1 MIENS
6 AVRADEGATIHRC
19 EGPTSSLKK
28 NSDVAANGKVVAI
41 VGATGVVG
49 TQMMRCLEERAFPV
63 SRLVLLASA
72 RSAGSFVD
80 FCGEKI
86 QVLEAE
92 PDAFENVDIVLGAAG
107 DAQAKELLPEAVRRG
122 CVCVDNSHA
131 FRLDQNVP
139 LVIPEINAEDIKG
152 HHGIIAN
159 PNCATIIGLVPLW
172 PLHQAAGVKRLIVS
186 TYQAASGAGLP
197 GLKELEREM
206 ACLVASEPIEKTA
219 PFAYQ
224 LAANLIPQIGGFD
237 EAGYTSEEMKMQ
249 NEGRKIMHLP
259 DLRVSCTCVRVP
271 VMRSHSE
278 AITVEFERPI
288 TADEARF
295 VLEGAPGVKVVDDPA
310 ALAYPMPLE
319 TSDQDLV
326 YVGRIREDLSAPE
339 GTHALTFFCCGD
351 QIRKG
356 AATNAVQIAEY
367 LRETLYV

>member
-1 MIENS
+1 MNAVNNKDMAHKQNS
-6 AVRADEGATIHRC
+6 LGTQ
-19 EGPTSSLKK
+19 TK
-28 NSDVAANGKVVAI
+28 GKIVAI
-41 VGATGVVG
+41 LGATGVVG
-49 TQMMRCLEERAFPV
+49 TQMMRCLEERSFPV
-63 SRLVLLASA
+63 SQLIPLASS

-86 QVLEAE
+86 QVREATPE
-92 PDAFENVDIVLGAAG
+92 AFEGVDIVLGAAG
-107 DAQAKELLPEAVRRG
+107 DAQAKELLPEAVRLG

-131 FRLDQNVP
+131 FRLDEDVP
-139 LVIPEINAEDIKG
+139 LVIPEINAQDIKN

-172 PLHQAAGVKRLIVS
+172 PLHKAAGVKRLIVS

-206 ACLVASEPIEKTA
+206 ACLVSDESVGKTT

-224 LAANLIPQIGGFD
+224 LAANLIPQIGGFN
-237 EAGYTSEEMKMQ
+237 EEGYTSEEMKMQ

-259 DLRVSCTCVRVP
+259 ELRVNCTCVRVP

-278 AITVEFERPI
+278 SITAEFDHPI
-288 TADEARF
+288 TPDEARA
-295 VLEGAPGVKVVDDPA
+295 VLRGAFGVRVVDDPS
-310 ALAYPMPLE
+310 ALAYPMPLDA
-319 TSDQDLV
+319 SDQDLV
-326 YVGRIREDLSAPE
+326 YVGRIRKDLSAAD
-339 GTHALTFFCCGD
+339 TTNSLTFFCCGD

-367 LRETLYV
+367 LV